1 MATISILQEGAIR
14 ESAVVNEQLQRA
26 LNSRVLIEQAKGVIS
41 QLNNV
46 DMNEAFALLR
56 SYARGHNQALNETA
70 GKVIS
75 RSITL

>member
-56 SYARGHNQALNETA
+56 SYARAHNQALNETA